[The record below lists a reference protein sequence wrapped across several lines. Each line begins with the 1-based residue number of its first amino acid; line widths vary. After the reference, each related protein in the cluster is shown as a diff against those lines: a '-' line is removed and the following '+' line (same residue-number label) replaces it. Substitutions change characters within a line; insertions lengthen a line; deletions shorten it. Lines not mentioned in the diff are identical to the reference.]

1 MDLLKGIAM
10 QSHDIEETF
19 VAPEHQPILMKAMV
33 AGVISIDDM
42 LGDVYMYI
50 YSTSRRHY
58 IKHRDTREYINFT
71 R

>member
-1 MDLLKGIAM
+1 M
-10 QSHDIEETF
+10 QPLDIEETF
-19 VAPEHQPILMKAMV
+19 VAPDPDPILMKAMV

-42 LGDVYMYI
+42 LDGVYMYM

-58 IKHRDTREYINFT
+58 LKHRDTRRYISFT